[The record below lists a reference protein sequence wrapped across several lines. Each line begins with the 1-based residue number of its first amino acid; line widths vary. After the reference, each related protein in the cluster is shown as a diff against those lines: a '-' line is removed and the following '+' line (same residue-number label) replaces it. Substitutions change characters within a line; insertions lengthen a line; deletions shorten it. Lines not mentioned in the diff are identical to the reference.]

1 MFYTEEADL
10 LGDRI
15 AIMGTGKV
23 LCNGTSMFLKHQ
35 QGAGYTLS
43 LETSDDCDEGGLTD
57 LLKQVSFQWK
67 NPDFL
72 SKNPDFLLKNVAFII
87 KTARARVLGSV
98 QRRQGEGLPAAY
110 GGQVWA
116 LRNRDFQL
124 KSDGFLV
131 KNDDVVAE
139 ASQRCSMGSTRRRP
153 LWGLLTMEC
162 P

>member
-87 KTARARVLGSV
+87 KQHVPEFSV
-98 QRRQGEGLPAAY
+98 QSSVGKEKAYQLPMAARYGL
-110 GGQVWA
+110 
-116 LRNRDFQL
+116 
-124 KSDGFLV
+124 
-131 KNDDVVAE
+131 
-139 ASQRCSMGSTRRRP
+139 
-153 LWGLLTMEC
+153 
-162 P
+162 